1 MHVIISLFELHET
14 TSLSMVE
21 YLCNLHKNYNLMD
34 HLIIFLK
41 DEGWNMTLI
50 VIRLRS
56 MIASKTFNIMKFQ

>member
-1 MHVIISLFELHET
+1 MDVIISLFELHET
-14 TSLSMVE
+14 TSLSTVE
-21 YLCNLHKNYNLMD
+21 YLCILHKNYNLMD

-56 MIASKTFNIMKFQ
+56 MIASKTFNIMKF